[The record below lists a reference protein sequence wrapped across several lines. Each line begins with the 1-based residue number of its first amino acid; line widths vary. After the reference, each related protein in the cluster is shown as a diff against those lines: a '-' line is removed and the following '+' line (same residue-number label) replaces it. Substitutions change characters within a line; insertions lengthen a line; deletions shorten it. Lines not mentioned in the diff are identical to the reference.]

1 MKPKVSV
8 VMSVYNGTLYLR
20 ESLESILNQ
29 TFTDLEFIIIDDK
42 STDDTWE
49 ILSEYNN
56 RDSRIKLYK
65 NLENLGLTK
74 SLNKGLQQA
83 QGKYI
88 ARQDADDVSLPDRFE
103 LQTDFLEQH
112 LEVGAIGTS
121 AEVIDEQ
128 GKAIEQSSVPVDHE
142 SIQAYLLVNNCLH
155 HSSMMARRS
164 LVQALGGYKEEL
176 RYAQDY
182 DLWWRFSQSARLAN
196 LPDNLVQVR
205 RSRRNLTNTRRQ
217 EQLKCALDIS
227 LKAVKESLAS
237 QILDEDAYERFWWA
251 YLQLLDKEAYQRF
264 WYADRC
270 KDALLQ
276 KRDIQSLTPFWQL
289 LASHPGGPQIWGT
302 RLRRLAGNLLR
313 HRQTIEGI
321 QLLAVVGGQ
330 LKMPI
335 KLKTVVK
342 ELVKSYVPA
351 LG

>member
-1 MKPKVSV
+1 MKPKVSI

-29 TFTDLEFIIIDDK
+29 TFTDFEFIIIDDK
-42 STDDTWE
+42 STDNSWE
-49 ILSEYNN
+49 ILTEYNN
-56 RDSRIKLYK
+56 RDPRIKLCR
-65 NLENLGLTK
+65 NTENLGLTK

-83 QGKYI
+83 QGEYI
-88 ARQDADDVSLPDRFE
+88 ARQDADDVSLPDRFK
-103 LQTDFLEQH
+103 LQTNFLDQH
-112 LEVGAIGTS
+112 LEVGALGTS

-128 GKAIEQSSVPVDHE
+128 GKTIEQSIVPVEHE

-164 LVQALGGYKEEL
+164 LVEALRGYKQEL

-205 RSRRNLTNTRRQ
+205 RSKKNLTNTRRQ

-227 LKAVKESLAS
+227 LKAVRESLAG
-237 QILDEDAYERFWWA
+237 QVLDEDAYRRFWWA
-251 YLQLLDKEAYQRF
+251 YLRLLDKEAYQQF
-264 WYADRC
+264 WYADRG
-270 KDALLQ
+270 KNALLQ
-276 KRDIQSLTPFWQL
+276 KQDIQSLKPFWQL
-289 LASHPGGPQIWGT
+289 VASHPGGTQIWGT
-302 RLRRLAGNLLR
+302 RLRRLACNLLR
-313 HRQTIEGI
+313 HRQTIEGL

-335 KLKTVVK
+335 NLKTVVK